1 MARTFLELKRDINA
15 FSAKLDRFVEET
27 GTELD
32 AAAKA
37 LEPVIQRLQDQI
49 SV

>member
-1 MARTFLELKRDINA
+1 MSRIILELKRDIDA
-15 FSAKLDRFVEET
+15 FSLNLDRYVEET

-32 AAAKA
+32 EAARA
-37 LEPVIQRLQDQI
+37 LQPVIQRLQDEI

>member
-1 MARTFLELKRDINA
+1 MSRIFLELKRDIDA
-15 FSAKLDRFVEET
+15 FSAKLDRYVEET

-32 AAAKA
+32 AAARA
-37 LEPVIQRLQDQI
+37 LQPVIRRLQDEI